1 MRTAGL
7 REIRSNMTELLGGK
21 EPVLVTRRGRIVGL
35 YLSLGD
41 ADGIP
46 QGLRRELGRM
56 LSAHLA
62 SQLAAGGRSE
72 EEIQQDFDAFRR
84 RRR

>member
-7 REIRSNMTELLGGK
+7 REIRANMTELLGGK
-21 EPVLVTRRGRIVGL
+21 EPLLVTRRGRIFGL
-35 YLSLGD
+35 YLPLGD
-41 ADGIP
+41 ADRIP
-46 QGLRRELGRM
+46 QELRRELGRM
-56 LSAHLA
+56 LSTHLA
-62 SQLAAGGRSE
+62 NQLAAGGRSE

>member
-7 REIRSNMTELLGGK
+7 REIRANMTEFLGGK
-21 EPVLVTRRGRIVGL
+21 EPVLVTRRGRISGL
-35 YLSLGD
+35 YLPLED
-41 ADGIP
+41 ADRIP
-46 QGLRRELGRM
+46 QGLRQELGQM

-62 SQLAAGGRSE
+62 SQLAANGRTE
-72 EEIQQDFDAFRR
+72 EEIQKAFNTFRR

>member
-21 EPVLVTRRGRIVGL
+21 EPVLMTRRGRISGL
-35 YLSLGD
+35 YLPLGG
-41 ADGIP
+41 ADRVP
-46 QGLRRELGRM
+46 QGLRRELGQM

-62 SQLAAGGRSE
+62 KQLAANGRTE
-72 EEIQQDFDAFRR
+72 EEIQKAFNTFRR

>member
-1 MRTAGL
+1 MRVAGI
-7 REIRSNMTELLGGK
+7 REIRSKTAELLGGN
-21 EPVLVTRRGRIVGL
+21 EAVLVTRRGKISGI
-35 YLSLGD
+35 YLPLED

-46 QGLRRELGRM
+46 PGLRRDLGQM

-62 SQLAAGGRSE
+62 SQLAAGSRTE
-72 EEIQQDFDAFRR
+72 EEIQKAFDTFRR

>member
-21 EPVLVTRRGRIVGL
+21 EPVLVTRRGRISGL
-35 YLSLGD
+35 YLPLGD
-41 ADGIP
+41 LDRIP

-62 SQLAAGGRSE
+62 KQLAASGRTE
-72 EEIQQDFDAFRR
+72 EEVQLDFDAFRQR
-84 RRR
+84 RR